1 MPRTKLEMANIV
13 FDNDISSVDFAIPK
27 QWEDQ
32 MRELRVNPSYYVW
45 SYKDNSHGEPINLA
59 EKLFEKGV

>member
-1 MPRTKLEMANIV
+1 
-13 FDNDISSVDFAIPK
+13 
-27 QWEDQ
+27 